1 MLSIVIPA
9 YNEEARLQGTLKAV
23 EEHFAG
29 RKHEVIVIDDGSLDA
44 TAIVAERS
52 DCQVVKHSCN
62 LGKGAAVKSGV
73 LASRGNMVLVM
84 DADLAVPLAE
94 FSKLETALKRDTDLA
109 AGSRSVPEAAVMRS
123 SWKRKL
129 AGKIFSI
136 LVRSLTGLPY
146 RDTQC
151 GFKLFRG
158 DIART
163 LFRLARCRGY
173 CFEVE
178 ILILAQKLNL
188 QIREVGIEWHD
199 RPGSKVQLIRDSFR
213 MLRDL
218 LIIRRRFA
226 VATSPAIHGTSVPEK
241 MSSPAS

>member
-9 YNEEARLQGTLKAV
+9 YNEEARLPDTLKSI

-29 RKHEVIVIDDGSLDA
+29 RKHEVIVVDDGSLDG
-44 TAIVAERS
+44 TAAVAERS
-52 DCQVVKHSCN
+52 DCQVVRHSCN

-73 LASRGNMVLVM
+73 LASRGDLVLIM

-94 FSKLETALKRDTDLA
+94 FSKLETALNIDADLV
-109 AGSRSVPEAAVMRS
+109 AGSRSAPGAAVMRS

-136 LVRSLTGLPY
+136 LVRSLTGLSY

-158 DIART
+158 DIARA
-163 LFRLARCRGY
+163 LFRLAWCRGY
-173 CFEVE
+173 CFDVE
-178 ILILAQKLNL
+178 TLMLAEKLNL
-188 QIREVGIEWHD
+188 QIQEVGIEWHD

-213 MLRDL
+213 MFRDL
-218 LIIRRRFA
+218 MIIRRRFA